1 VDMPGTFA
9 AQAQAR
15 KLSEKFAAWVW
26 SDPDR
31 TARLVTAYNEKF
43 NSLRPARYDGAHLNL
58 PGLGDHFTPHAYQRD
73 AVARIIAEPTVL
85 MDHVVGAGKT
95 GSMFMGA
102 MGLKRLGLASQPWI
116 VVQPHHRTGRAG
128 SQAVV
133 PGGERARRGW
143 G

>member
-1 VDMPGTFA
+1 MPATFA

-15 KLSEKFAAWVW
+15 KLTEKFTEWVW

-31 TARLVTAYNEKF
+31 TVRLVTSYNEKF

-85 MDHVVGAGKT
+85 RCRAVESEAFLLPHCGKPAPIPIY
-95 GSMFMGA
+95 G
-102 MGLKRLGLASQPWI
+102 
-116 VVQPHHRTGRAG
+116 
-128 SQAVV
+128 
-133 PGGERARRGW
+133 
-143 G
+143 